1 MKLVG
6 EVCVCVVT
14 LSIPPSLLTS
24 HLTLKLTFKNGAHVL
39 QLCGVV
45 ETVLFLS
52 AQVPDPGQAQVLGL
66 AQVPGLAGFGVKV
79 ALIRILFKFVS
90 KQAQNAV
97 NFWNFPW
104 VEPEPYPELP
114 SNFGSGSTSNR
125 LLPAPQN
132 CCTL

>member
-1 MKLVG
+1 M
-6 EVCVCVVT
+6 CVVT

-79 ALIRILFKFVS
+79 ALIIILFNK
-90 KQAQNAV
+90 NLRM
-97 NFWNFPW
+97 PT
-104 VEPEPYPELP
+104 
-114 SNFGSGSTSNR
+114 G
-125 LLPAPQN
+125 
-132 CCTL
+132 